1 MPYEPLEISTPK
13 PVLSWANH
21 PLAAQETKMAK
32 NVASLPFVFKHVAL
46 MPDVHL
52 GKGALVGSVIATKD
66 AIIPAAVGVD
76 IGCGMSAVKMP
87 FVADQ
92 LEGKLKQIRLEIEAA
107 IPVGF
112 NANKDIEKSVSNWQ
126 GWRQFKDLHSKVQN
140 LESKALKQLGS
151 LGGGNHFIELCV
163 DSENAVWLMLHS
175 GSRNIGNMLA
185 QRHIDSAKALAKLAE
200 MKLPDPDLAYFIA
213 GTPEFAAYWR
223 DLQWAQNYA
232 RYNRDV
238 MMSRFKRIVE
248 QAIAGGKPTKP
259 LLEVNCHHNY
269 AEKEVHFG
277 EDVYVTR
284 KGAVRAQEN
293 DYGIIPGSMGAKS
306 FIVKGK
312 GNAESYCSCFAAGTK
327 VLTELGLMNIE
338 DVFNSSLP
346 IKLISYNEKLQKFEA
361 KNILDKSERIA
372 SANKYSFSQTRR
384 RLENTITCTPNH
396 PFATYQ
402 QGILSYLPIEDI
414 TSFPGGS
421 IVPTNINIRSSLSAE
436 EQDLNFYYL
445 LGVILSDGTIYRK
458 ERKNAPQIQDRIRNG
473 KYLNSYIR
481 IYQSQEPSKQPFIQ
495 HLEEQLKS
503 YTAKVSSRIQAPR
516 TSHLRGR
523 SITGVGLVEL
533 TVSELSFVDKVQQ
546 ILPDLPNIM
555 MGNPFLALYFLAGY
569 LDGDGSYHKGIV
581 SISVGKNEMF
591 STLVCTL
598 LSLGVAYK
606 VYRNRTNYVV
616 EFRDNIVLSQLSSLC
631 RRLVI
636 DEPPSRIYSDKLLL
650 ANSVVGGTL
659 QCKNLATMA
668 RWGKMVDISK
678 FQGESLDRS
687 LVMNRVFKVESDL
700 EKAVYNFTV
709 EDNHNYI
716 VFTEYYTP
724 LLVHNCSHGAGR
736 LMSRTKAK
744 KQFTVDDLVQQTA
757 GIECR
762 KDNGVIDEIPGA
774 YKPIDEVM
782 KQQSDLVE
790 IVATLR
796 QVVCVKG

>member
-21 PLAAQETKMAK
+21 SLAAQETQMAK

-76 IGCGMSAVKMP
+76 IGCFTGDTLVPLSDGKSYPLVELASWRREFVVYSCTETGRIVAAKAMARLTRRNAPLVKVVLDNGAEIKCTPDHQFMLRDGSYREAKDLKNGTSLMPFYSKKDKDGYTLIQQNYSGRYQKAHWMIARSGLLGKIPKFPGERTVIHHKNFDPVDNRPENLEFINKEIANRIYPLETCGAEVKSPIGLHNHRRKEHGYNHKVVGVIFLSEKQDVYCLTVPEYHNFALTDGVFVHNCGMCAVKMP
-87 FVADQ
+87 FSGEQ

-112 NANKDIEKSVSNWQ
+112 NANKDIEKSVTNWQ
-126 GWRQFKDLHSKVQN
+126 GWRQFKDLHSKVHN

-151 LGGGNHFIELCV
+151 LGGGNHFIELCI

-200 MKLPDPDLAYFIA
+200 MKLPDPDLAYFVA

-312 GNAESYCSCFAAGTK
+312 GNAESYCSC
-327 VLTELGLMNIE
+327 
-338 DVFNSSLP
+338 
-346 IKLISYNEKLQKFEA
+346 
-361 KNILDKSERIA
+361 
-372 SANKYSFSQTRR
+372 
-384 RLENTITCTPNH
+384 
-396 PFATYQ
+396 
-402 QGILSYLPIEDI
+402 
-414 TSFPGGS
+414 
-421 IVPTNINIRSSLSAE
+421 
-436 EQDLNFYYL
+436 
-445 LGVILSDGTIYRK
+445 
-458 ERKNAPQIQDRIRNG
+458 
-473 KYLNSYIR
+473 
-481 IYQSQEPSKQPFIQ
+481 
-495 HLEEQLKS
+495 
-503 YTAKVSSRIQAPR
+503 
-516 TSHLRGR
+516 
-523 SITGVGLVEL
+523 
-533 TVSELSFVDKVQQ
+533 
-546 ILPDLPNIM
+546 
-555 MGNPFLALYFLAGY
+555 
-569 LDGDGSYHKGIV
+569 
-581 SISVGKNEMF
+581 
-591 STLVCTL
+591 
-598 LSLGVAYK
+598 
-606 VYRNRTNYVV
+606 
-616 EFRDNIVLSQLSSLC
+616 
-631 RRLVI
+631 
-636 DEPPSRIYSDKLLL
+636 
-650 ANSVVGGTL
+650 
-659 QCKNLATMA
+659 
-668 RWGKMVDISK
+668 
-678 FQGESLDRS
+678 
-687 LVMNRVFKVESDL
+687 
-700 EKAVYNFTV
+700 
-709 EDNHNYI
+709 
-716 VFTEYYTP
+716 
-724 LLVHNCSHGAGR
+724 SHGAGR